1 MKYNLL
7 TKAALALICLTPM
20 VLASC
25 SSDDDL
31 DQPDSPDRGQATRV
45 TNPQG
50 FTFIAPEGLAPLGFS
65 SSSTSYAVDFYPDR
79 TADIFITGISLA
91 QGSQPVKV
99 ELTGLKYKTDAAGN
113 YIIDAENVTAKA
125 PGNLVFSDVELIY
138 NDSPA
143 AASDGGVLF
152 AFTAETQDDMNITF
166 IPSTIE
172 ATGNTVITS
181 SGAQPYKTSE
191 MSYEIVI
198 KNDNKADIHLH
209 NPKFAAQMP
218 SVGDMLFPDVDI
230 TFDDQGGYSLTSASL
245 TPSIAGVP
253 FPSFAISNLRAE
265 VSLDDLNDIDITF
278 LCSPFGTSYTV
289 VADDLS
295 YFCK

>member
-20 VLASC
+20 ALAAC
-25 SSDDDL
+25 SSDDG
-31 DQPDSPDRGQATRV
+31 PDEPNDPDRGQATRV
-45 TNPQG
+45 TNPKG
-50 FTFIAPEGLAPLGFS
+50 STFIAPEDLAPLGFS
-65 SSSTSYAVDFYPDR
+65 SSSTSYTVDFYPDR

-113 YIIDAENVTAKA
+113 YIIDAEDVTAKA
-125 PGNLVFSDVELIY
+125 PASLVFSDVELIY
-138 NDSPA
+138 NGSPA
-143 AASDGGVLF
+143 AATDGGVIF
-152 AFTAETQDDMNITF
+152 SFSAETQDDMNITF
-166 IPSTIE
+166 IPATIE
-172 ATGNTVITS
+172 ATGNTVITT
-181 SGAQPYKTSE
+181 SGAQPYKTSA

-198 KNDNKADIHLH
+198 KNDNKADIHVR
-209 NPKFAAQMP
+209 NPKFASQMP
-218 SVGDMLFPDVDI
+218 AVGDMLFPDVDV
-230 TFDDQGGYSLTSASL
+230 TFDDRGGYVLSSAAL

-265 VSLDDLNDIDITF
+265 VSLNDLSDIDITF
-278 LCSPFGTSYTV
+278 SCSPFGKTYTV